1 MTLKKSLDAPDHLN
15 HRKRL
20 KERFAA
26 NGIRAAKDYE
36 VIELILCFAIA
47 RKDVKPLAKDL
58 IRKFK
63 TFQGV
68 LDAPLNELKSV
79 QGVGD
84 HAATLFKLIKEC
96 ASLYLREITLKTDV
110 ISSPSA
116 LLHYLRSS
124 MSGLKDE
131 HFKVLFLNSKNE
143 IIADETVQEGT
154 VDETPVYPRKI
165 LAKALEVNAVSL
177 IFVHNHPSGH
187 PAPSHHD
194 RKLTGTLIEAAQTFG
209 IRVHDHIIIG
219 KNGYFSF
226 KEEHLI

>member
-1 MTLKKSLDAPDHLN
+1 MTTKKSHQAPDYVN

-20 KERFAA
+20 KERFAR
-26 NGIRAAKDYE
+26 NGITANQDYE
-36 VIELILCFAIA
+36 VLELILCFAIA
-47 RKDVKPLAKDL
+47 RKDVKPLAKAL

-63 TFQGV
+63 TVQGV
-68 LDAPLNELKSV
+68 LDAPLDDLKTV
-79 QGVGD
+79 NGIGD
-84 HAATLFKLIKEC
+84 HCATLFKLIK
-96 ASLYLREITLKTDV
+96 ASATLYLKQKTLETDI

-116 LLHYLRSS
+116 LLNYLRAS

-131 HFKVLFLNSKNE
+131 HFKVLYLNSKNE

-165 LAKALEVNAVSL
+165 LARALEVNAVSL
-177 IFVHNHPSGH
+177 ICVHNHPSGH

-194 RKLTGTLIEAAQTFG
+194 RKLTTTLVDAAQTFG
-209 IRVHDHIIIG
+209 IRIHDHIIIG